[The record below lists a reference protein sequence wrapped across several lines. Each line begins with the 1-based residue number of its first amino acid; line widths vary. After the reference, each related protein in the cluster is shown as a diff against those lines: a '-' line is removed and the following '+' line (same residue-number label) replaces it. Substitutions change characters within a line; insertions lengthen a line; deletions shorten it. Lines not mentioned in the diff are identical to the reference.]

1 MREILFKAKRLDNGE
16 WVEGM
21 PIFDGTDEQW
31 RIVMQLD
38 YSTGTC
44 IQTEYAPRVIAK
56 TICQNTGLTNKNGQ
70 KIWEN
75 DIVRYNEEDWFP
87 YAVVK
92 YGEYKNNGN
101 MDCYLGFYMDWQND
115 NYFRVDIGY
124 WVKNRDIEVIGNI
137 FDNPELLKGE

>member
-1 MREILFKAKRLDNGE
+1 MREIIFKAKRKDNEE
-16 WVEGM
+16 WVEGLLWKKKYNHNK
-21 PIFDGTDEQW
+21 IFISCFPDKDDNEE
-31 RIVMQLD
+31 VFVVD
-38 YSTGTC
+38 
-44 IQTEYAPRVIAK
+44 PD
-56 TICQNTGLTNKNGQ
+56 TICQYTGLTDKNGR

-115 NYFRVDIGY
+115 IYFRVDIGY

-137 FDNPELLKGE
+137 FDNPELLKGGAE